1 MTELP
6 ETPLADDEGKSQTPG
21 AMSIPN
27 IVAFLT
33 SSAPWSS
40 AAVMGASLASSYGSV
55 LTGCFVDPFLRDFS
69 MQEIESTI
77 STLVRDDIPF
87 DTPGAPDFNAFASQN
102 GVARTNWVVVQADV
116 EGAITQLAA
125 WHDLAVVESDMME
138 VRELLTFL
146 THLLWACRLPCVL
159 LPKRCTRLPPFER
172 IVVGWNGS
180 PQATRA
186 IHAAMPFLRN
196 ANEVWILDG
205 TDGDGNGNSDIPR
218 FDPYRFLAQ
227 HGVTA
232 HQRRFDRD
240 VGIVGGV
247 LIWEA
252 QQLRADLFVLGAF
265 SHSRLR
271 ERVAGGVFRC
281 MLENA
286 KIPMLLQH

>member
-1 MTELP
+1 MAELLEMHISDHVKP
-6 ETPLADDEGKSQTPG
+6 HVRG
-21 AMSIPN
+21 AMTIPN

-33 SSAPWSS
+33 ASTPWSS
-40 AAVMGASLASSYGSV
+40 AAVMGASLASRYESV
-55 LTGCFVDPFLRDFS
+55 LTGCYVDPMLRDFS
-69 MQEIESTI
+69 VLDVESTMHA
-77 STLVRDDIPF
+77 LGRDDVLF
-87 DTPGAPDFNAFASQN
+87 STPTAADFTFFAKQN
-102 GVARTNWVVVQADV
+102 GIAKTNWAAVQADV

-138 VRELLTFL
+138 ANELLIFL
-146 THLLWACRLPCVL
+146 THLLWTCRLPCIL
-159 LPKRCTRLPPFER
+159 LPKLCTDLPLYER
-172 IVVGWNGS
+172 IVIGWNGS
-180 PQATRA
+180 PQATRS
-186 IHAAMPFLRN
+186 IHAAMPFLLG
-196 ANEVWILDG
+196 AKEVWILDG
-205 TDGDGNGNSDIPR
+205 TNGEGDDNVDIPK

-232 HQRRFDRD
+232 HQRRIDGD
-240 VGIVGGV
+240 VAIVGGA